1 MKVQLRYDEYQPFLL
16 DTLKWGRVAEN
27 IYYARFQLK
36 EHKYVHYNHY
46 YEYLDNK
53 RYFVLSCSPMIYTND
68 FKLLKEINLDEYYLH
83 EDYWQASLAFE
94 YPEEVSSFDSFSINA
109 LKWEYE
115 LWFINVD
122 QEKFFLEYDNMPAVE
137 ITIGK
142 KD

>member
-1 MKVQLRYDEYQPFLL
+1 MKVEVKYDKYQPFIL
-16 DTLKWGRVAEN
+16 DNLKWGKVAEN
-27 IYYARFQLK
+27 IYYARFKLK

-46 YEYLDNK
+46 YEYLNNK

-122 QEKFFLEYDNMPAVE
+122 QEKFFLEYENMPAVQ
-137 ITIGK
+137 ITVGK

>member
-1 MKVQLRYDEYQPFLL
+1 MKVELRYEEYQPFIL
-16 DTLKWGRVAEN
+16 DNLKWGKIAEN

-36 EHKYVHYNHY
+36 EDKYVHYHY
-46 YEYLDNK
+46 HYEYLNNK
-53 RYFVLSCSPMIYTND
+53 RYFVLTCSPMIYTDD

-94 YPEEVSSFDSFSINA
+94 YPEEISSFDSFSINA

-115 LWFINVD
+115 LWFINID
-122 QEKFFLEYDNMPAVE
+122 QEKFFLEYENMPAVQ
-137 ITIGK
+137 ITVGK

>member
-16 DTLKWGRVAEN
+16 DTLKWGKVAEN

-53 RYFVLSCSPMIYTND
+53 RYFVLTCSPMIYTND
-68 FKLLKEINLDEYYLH
+68 FKLLKEINLDEYYLD

>member
-46 YEYLDNK
+46 YEYLNNK
-53 RYFVLSCSPMIYTND
+53 RYFVLTCSPMIYTND

>member
-16 DTLKWGRVAEN
+16 DTLKWGKVAEN

-53 RYFVLSCSPMIYTND
+53 RYFVLTCSPMIYTDD

-94 YPEEVSSFDSFSINA
+94 YPKEVSSFDSFSINA

>member
-16 DTLKWGRVAEN
+16 DTLKWGKVAEN

-53 RYFVLSCSPMIYTND
+53 RYFVLTCSPMIYTND

>member
-16 DTLKWGRVAEN
+16 DTLKWGKVAEN

-46 YEYLDNK
+46 YEYLNNK
-53 RYFVLSCSPMIYTND
+53 RYFVLTCSPMIYTND
-68 FKLLKEINLDEYYLH
+68 FKLLKEMNLDEYYLH

>member
-1 MKVQLRYDEYQPFLL
+1 MKVEVKYDKYQPFIL
-16 DTLKWGRVAEN
+16 DNLKWGKVAEN
-27 IYYARFQLK
+27 IYYARFKLK
-36 EHKYVHYNHY
+36 EHKYVHYHHH

-53 RYFVLSCSPMIYTND
+53 RYFVLTCSPMIYTDD

-83 EDYWQASLAFE
+83 KDYWQASLAFE
-94 YPEEVSSFDSFSINA
+94 YPEEVLSFDSFSINA

-122 QEKFFLEYDNMPAVE
+122 QEKFFSEYDNMPIVKV
-137 ITIGK
+137 TIGK

>member
-1 MKVQLRYDEYQPFLL
+1 MKVELRYEEYQPFIL
-16 DTLKWGRVAEN
+16 DNLKWGKIAEN

-36 EHKYVHYNHY
+36 EDKYVHYDYH
-46 YEYLDNK
+46 YEYLNNK
-53 RYFVLSCSPMIYTND
+53 RYFVLTCSPMIYTDD

-94 YPEEVSSFDSFSINA
+94 YPEEISSFDSFSINA

-115 LWFINVD
+115 LWFINID
-122 QEKFFLEYDNMPAVE
+122 QEKFFLEYENMPAVQ
-137 ITIGK
+137 ITVGK